1 MSGEWI
7 RAVLT
12 VLGGA
17 LAGGLTNR
25 VAIWML
31 FHPYEPP
38 RVAGRRIGWLQ
49 GAIPRNRGRLA
60 RSIGRAV
67 GDRLLTADDLAE
79 ALGEAP
85 LREAFRE
92 RLEAGLERALRDRH
106 PAPAEV
112 LPPPA
117 LEELEG
123 LVADLLRGL
132 RPRLA
137 DLLASERFGPG
148 ARRVLADLADLLEE
162 RGGEPADDAAV
173 DALRRRL
180 DGWLEELAASEAFR
194 DAVRRELDR
203 AARRLLRP
211 GRTLEEVIPDG
222 AAGALEAAVRGY
234 LPLAM
239 ERLGRLLEDPDARER
254 FQAAVDDLLQRFM
267 RDLRFHQR
275 VVARLVVTEETVDRV
290 VDTLEEEGTE
300 RLGELLREE
309 EVQAAMARSVND
321 AVGELLRRPAAEVL
335 GGPDTPRVR
344 RAVEAAADWI
354 VRTARA
360 PEARGYL
367 LDRIEEAARRPE
379 GLVWSDLLRRLPA
392 GRLGDWL
399 AALLRSEQGA
409 AALDAAADRLAA
421 AVLRR
426 PVGAPGRL
434 LGEEASGRL
443 ADLLA
448 PRLWRWIADEVPAV
462 AEEVPVARKVEEKLR
477 DFPMEEVEALVRS
490 VSQRELDLIV
500 RLGYLLGAVVGALLV
515 GVTSLTS

>member
-1 MSGEWI
+1 MDWL

-38 RVAGRRIGWLQ
+38 RLAGRRIDWLQ
-49 GAIPRNRGRLA
+49 GAIPKNRERLA
-60 RSIGRAV
+60 RSIGGAV
-67 GDRLLTADDLAE
+67 GGRLLTSGDLAE
-79 ALGEAP
+79 ALRDAP
-85 LREAFRE
+85 LREAFRD
-92 RLEAGLERALRDRH
+92 RLEAVLERTLRESH

-112 LPPPA
+112 LPPGA

-123 LVADLLRGL
+123 MVAELLRAL

-137 DLLASERFGPG
+137 DLLESESFGPA
-148 ARRVLADLADLLEE
+148 ARRALSGLAEILEAH
-162 RGGEPADDAAV
+162 GGEPLDADTVGAI
-173 DALRRRL
+173 RRRL
-180 DGWLEELAASEAFR
+180 DGWLEELAASDAFR

-203 AARRLLRP
+203 MAGRLLRP

-239 ERLGRLLEDPDARER
+239 ERLGRLLEDPGARER

-275 VVARLVVTEETVDRV
+275 VVARLVVTEETVERV
-290 VDTLEEEGTE
+290 VDTLEEDGTE

-309 EVQAAMARSVND
+309 EVQSAMARSVND
-321 AVGELLRRPAAEVL
+321 AVAELLRRPAADVL
-335 GGPDTPRVR
+335 GRPDDERVR
-344 RAVEAAADWI
+344 RALDAAADWI
-354 VRTARA
+354 VRAARA
-360 PEARGYL
+360 PEARRYL
-367 LDRIEEAARRPE
+367 LDRLEEAARRSE
-379 GLVWSDLLRRLPA
+379 GLGWSDLLRRLPA
-392 GRLGDWL
+392 RRLGAWL
-399 AALLRSEQGA
+399 AELLRSEEGEA
-409 AALDAAADRLAA
+409 AADAAAGRIAHGL
-421 AVLRR
+421 LRQ

-434 LGEEASGRL
+434 LGEEASDRL
-443 ADLLA
+443 AELLA
-448 PRLWRWIADEVPAV
+448 PRLWAWIGDEVPAV
-462 AEEVPVARKVEEKLR
+462 AEKVPVARKVEEKLLE
-477 DFPMEEVEALVRS
+477 FPMEETEELVRS

-500 RLGYLLGAVVGALLV
+500 RLGYLLGAIIGTLLV
-515 GVTSLTS
+515 TVTSLMP